1 MGQLLLPLFPRDS
14 RMITLTLGVRV
25 SPYPPNMKNQ
35 EGANELTK
43 KALKEG
49 IKPNEILENALIR
62 NGNSWK

>member
-1 MGQLLLPLFPRDS
+1 MSEILNQIAWRIEFGKTDK
-14 RMITLTLGVRV
+14 V

-62 NGNSWK
+62 NNSWK